1 MTSKYAAYTVYGED
15 KCRLVLGSSKEL
27 DNKKRYLHGDVIEE
41 AFTKCNAY
49 NFIVIDWKRYKV
61 KYHLNGLESIWH
73 TFKSNEFWKMF
84 RFTTPCEDWEIQA
97 YGRIR

>member
-1 MTSKYAAYTVYGED
+1 MTSKYAVYPVYGED
-15 KCRLVLGSSKEL
+15 KGHLVLGSSKEL
-27 DNKKRYLHGDVIEE
+27 DNKKCYLHGEVIEE
-41 AFTKCNAY
+41 TFTKCNTY

-61 KYHLNGLESIWH
+61 KYHLNECESIWH
-73 TFKSNEFWKMF
+73 TFKSNEFWSMF

>member
-1 MTSKYAAYTVYGED
+1 MTSKYAVYPVYGED
-15 KCRLVLGSSKEL
+15 KGHLVLGISKEL
-27 DNKKRYLHGDVIEE
+27 DNKKCYLHGEVIEE
-41 AFTKCNAY
+41 AFTKCNTY

-61 KYHLNGLESIWH
+61 KYHLNGCESIWH
-73 TFKSNEFWKMF
+73 TFKSNEFWSMF